1 MATPLPI
8 VRGSS
13 AALYPFTQTFTAQTG
28 ISDGENGSATRWVKG
43 PPLVRFELQS
53 PRLRQADK
61 NTLKA
66 FFTSAKG
73 QMANDLQLTTYQAWN
88 NLSFDD
94 NEFASIENAS
104 TRYDVAWKLTQT
116 LPQNFS
122 PGSPIAAYPTL
133 IAGSISKL
141 PYTQRR
147 RFNTI
152 TSKLPSGPKYSL
164 AEYGGTFS
172 NFPGNNGL
180 MAWALDQVNL
190 LDSEVNTLLAHFL
203 TNWGNAMPF
212 TFTDEDAVTYTKVY
226 YGSPE
231 LTIRWNRKNSAEIR
245 TTLIQTF

>member
-1 MATPLPI
+1 MPSILPI
-8 VRGSS
+8 LRGVS
-13 AALYPFTQTFTAQTG
+13 AALYPFVQTFTAQTG
-28 ISDGENGSATRWVKG
+28 IADGENGSATRWVKG

-73 QMANDLQLTTYQAWN
+73 QLSTDLKLTTYQDWT

-94 NEFASIENAS
+94 NEFASVENAS
-104 TRYDVAWKLTQT
+104 TRYDVAWRLTQT

-122 PGSPIAAYPTL
+122 PGAPVAAYPSL

-141 PYTQRR
+141 PYTQRK

-152 TSKLPSGPKYSL
+152 SSKMPSGPKYSL
-164 AEYGGTFS
+164 AEFGGTFT
-172 NFPGNNGL
+172 NFPSGGL
-180 MAWALDQVNL
+180 MSWDLDQVNL
-190 LDSEVNTLLAHFL
+190 LDSEVNTLLAHWL
-203 TNWGNAMPF
+203 TNYGNAMPF
-212 TFTDEDAVTYTKVY
+212 TFTDEDGVTYPKVY

-231 LTIRWNRKNSAEIR
+231 LSIRWNRKNSAEIR
-245 TTLIQTF
+245 TTLVQTF